1 MIVLYFGQDL
11 LIYQNNLDYIYEEYP
26 EENQEGKRN
35 PGEKNMKYEDIQIT
49 TEDGVKLAGWFI
61 HHDSRAKHPTMIYM
75 SETWGNIG
83 YRLAWAENI
92 YQNLGVNIVLVGY
105 RGYGHSEG
113 SPSEHGL
120 EKDGKAM
127 VKWTLE
133 NKKVDPNQVY
143 LFGNVLGG
151 AVAVYSS
158 QFYQNQ
164 LKGIILQNTFE
175 NMSTMVD
182 DTNWL
187 FRLLRPIILAN
198 YWPSGDRIKDIRTP
212 ILFIAGDADD
222 TFDDMHRLKD
232 AATASTY
239 VDFLAV
245 PKGGKKDTWR
255 IGGKSYLL
263 AIDEFIMKT
272 RSMINIPVETE
283 FTVEANAGTST

>member
-1 MIVLYFGQDL
+1 MVLYFGQDL

-35 PGEKNMKYEDIQIT
+35 PGEKNMSYDDIIVT

-61 HHDSRAKHPTMIYM
+61 HHNAKTLKHPTVIYM

-83 YRLAWAENI
+83 YRLEWCKNI
-92 YQNLGVNIVLVGY
+92 YHNLGVNIVLVGY

-120 EKDGKAM
+120 EKDSKAM
-127 VKWTLE
+127 IDWAVQNPKIDNSE
-133 NKKVDPNQVY
+133 IY

-151 AVAVYSS
+151 AVAIYGA
-158 QFYQNQ
+158 QFYQDN
-164 LKGIILQNTFE
+164 LAGLILQNTFSSMAE
-175 NMSTMVD
+175 MVD

-187 FRLLRPIILAN
+187 FRLLRPLILAN
-198 YWPSGDRIKDIRTP
+198 YWPSDERIKTITTP
-212 ILFIAGDADD
+212 MLFISGTADNMV
-222 TFDDMHRLKD
+222 TTDDMKRLYD
-232 AATASTY
+232 AANSTRY
-239 VDFLAV
+239 KDFLEV
-245 PKGGKKDTWR
+245 PNGGNKDTWR

-272 RSMINIPVETE
+272 RAKKPIV
-283 FTVEANAGTST
+283 STRLG